1 MMTKWGWFRII
12 ILLTCI
18 DNAGDD
24 RGATAA
30 ATDDDNDDRS
40 DRAPKIE
47 WYIFHKRNYNDLVK
61 LFIWPSSVRFHTP
74 KTQPYYFWLGLL
86 NQT

>member
-30 ATDDDNDDRS
+30 ATADDNDDRS
-40 DRAPKIE
+40 DRAPQNRMVTYVINE
-47 WYIFHKRNYNDLVK
+47 TIT
-61 LFIWPSSVRFHTP
+61 I
-74 KTQPYYFWLGLL
+74 
-86 NQT
+86 

>member
-47 WYIFHKRNYNDLVK
+47 WLHM
-61 LFIWPSSVRFHTP
+61 S
-74 KTQPYYFWLGLL
+74 
-86 NQT
+86 